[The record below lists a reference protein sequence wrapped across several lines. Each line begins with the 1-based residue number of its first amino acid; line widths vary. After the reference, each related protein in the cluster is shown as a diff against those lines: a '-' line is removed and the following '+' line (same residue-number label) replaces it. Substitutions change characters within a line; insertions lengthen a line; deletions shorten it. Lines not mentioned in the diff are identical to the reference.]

1 MYKMRNNSPYC
12 CKKHAFFSVVNCDL
26 FKNFNLSIQIYV
38 SKKWGFT
45 KYEREEFEKLRED
58 GRLAN
63 DGCNVRYRP
72 EHGPLDAWRKVQN
85 EIYSI

>member
-1 MYKMRNNSPYC
+1 MHTYKW
-12 CKKHAFFSVVNCDL
+12 HVNL
-26 FKNFNLSIQIYV
+26 WFVLSHLSIQIYV

-45 KYEREEFEKLRED
+45 IYEREEFEKLRED
-58 GRLAN
+58 GRLAT

-85 EIYSI
+85 EIYSV